1 MLFKIKPLFNVTT
14 IFFAILVVSLFYS
27 SNLTMVRGHAIP
39 DRYTLEPNSL
49 LESSES
55 FPSRISILFSERP
68 DPNVSYIHITNS
80 EGKRVDN
87 NDFKITGEDGREA
100 TVTVNKN
107 LVREGIYSLS
117 WSTLSIDDGH
127 VARGTY
133 VVGVGQ
139 TLAANTHIENFT
151 ENNIVYSPVIA
162 IIKTPIIIGQV
173 YVLGFV
179 LSQILIWKD
188 IRGQGV
194 SNIIDII
201 SMRKFTIFI
210 ILFSIV
216 IGVAATLIPIIQSLI
231 ISQTQSEYMKNLALL
246 YFGTTNGQVWMI
258 RIIICA
264 IIAFVAYY
272 YASIVKNK
280 TNGSSSAT
288 NVTKRKILLYFL
300 LISTIILIATNSI
313 TSHSASV
320 GTLSQLGILADFAH
334 SVAVSVWIGG
344 MMYILYVVFSNVFT
358 ISNNISGKVHDI
370 YSQPKSIIL
379 LILSRFSIISTICV
393 GVIGITGLSLAW
405 LHIQTMDELVIS
417 DYGRTLIIKLSLVL
431 PVIILGGYHQFWISK
446 VARVLNVKRENQD
459 KPESNNP
466 NFIETLSSLRRT
478 VKIECILAAS
488 VLCAASLLTVTT
500 PPATMQNNEV
510 IKNISN
516 SKMSSEMQHEFIST
530 LETQGIPITFV
541 ISPFVTGF
549 NNFTINFPKENEIIG
564 QISDASLEFR
574 KNDLSLGPIDAR
586 FIKHNDTAYSVN
598 GGYLSQPGRWDV
610 KITVKRINSYDL
622 NYRVSLNVNKTV
634 DGVHNQHLVD
644 TIGIPN
650 GNKGLSVFTPMVIG
664 LSLMVAALST
674 YFCITAIKRLKMI
687 QQNFAL
693 ES

>member
-1 MLFKIKPLFNVTT
+1 MVFKIKPLFNVTT
-14 IFFAILVVSLFYS
+14 IFLAMLVVSLFYS
-27 SNLTMVRGHAIP
+27 SNPTMVRGHATP

-49 LESSES
+49 LERSES

-87 NDFKITGEDGREA
+87 NDFKITGEYGREA

-107 LVREGIYSLS
+107 LVPEGIYSVS
-117 WSTLSIDDGH
+117 WSTLSLDDGH

-133 VVGVGQ
+133 VVGVGHA
-139 TLAANTHIENFT
+139 LAANTLIENVT

-162 IIKTPIIIGQV
+162 IIKTPIVIGQV

-179 LSQILIWKD
+179 FSQILIWKD

-194 SNIIDII
+194 RNIIDII

-216 IGVAATLIPIIQSLI
+216 IGVAATLIPITQSLI
-231 ISQTQSEYMKNLALL
+231 ISQTQSEYMKNLVLL

-272 YASIVKNK
+272 YATVVKNK
-280 TNGSSSAT
+280 TNEFSSAT
-288 NVTKRKILLYFL
+288 NVTKRKILLYVL
-300 LISTIILIATNSI
+300 LISTIIFIATNSI
-313 TSHSASV
+313 TSHSASI
-320 GTLSQLGILADFAH
+320 GTWSQLGILADFVH
-334 SVAVSVWIGG
+334 STAVSIWIGG
-344 MMYILYVVFSNVFT
+344 LMYILYVVFPNVHT
-358 ISNNISGKVHDI
+358 ISKNISGKANDNI

-417 DYGRTLIIKLSLVL
+417 DYGKTLIVKLSLVL

-446 VARVLNVKRENQD
+446 VTRNLKHENQGE
-459 KPESNNP
+459 PESNNP
-466 NFIETLSSLRRT
+466 NFIETLSSLGRT

-500 PPATMQNNEV
+500 PPETMQNNEV
-510 IKNISN
+510 IESMSN
-516 SKMSSEMQHEFIST
+516 GKMSSEMQHEFIRT
-530 LETQGIPITFV
+530 LETQGIPITFI

-549 NNFTINFPKENEIIG
+549 NNFTINFPGENEIIG
-564 QISDASLEFR
+564 QISNASLEFR
-574 KNDLSLGPIDAR
+574 KGDLSLGPMYADLV
-586 FIKHNDTAYSVN
+586 KSNDTAYSIN
-598 GGYLSQPGRWDV
+598 GGYLSQPGEWDV
-610 KITVKRINSYDL
+610 KITVKRSNSYDL
-622 NYRVSLNVNKTV
+622 NYRLSFTVNKTT
-634 DGVHNQHLVD
+634 DGMHNQHHID
-644 TIGIPN
+644 TMEIPN
-650 GNKGLSVFTPMVIG
+650 DTKEQSVFTPMVIG
-664 LSLMVAALST
+664 LSVMVAILST
-674 YFCITAIKRLKMI
+674 YFCISANRRLKMI
-687 QQNFAL
+687 QHNFRL
-693 ES
+693 GS

>member
-1 MLFKIKPLFNVTT
+1 MVFKIKSLFNVTT
-14 IFFAILVVSLFYS
+14 ILLAMLVVSLFYS

-49 LESSES
+49 LERSET

-68 DPNVSYIHITNS
+68 DPNVSYIRITNS

-87 NDFKITGEDGREA
+87 NDFKITGEYGREA

-117 WSTLSIDDGH
+117 WSTLSLDDGH

-139 TLAANTHIENFT
+139 TPASNTHIENVT

-162 IIKTPIIIGQV
+162 IIKAPIIIGQV
-173 YVLGFV
+173 YFLGFV
-179 LSQILIWKD
+179 FSQILIWKD

-194 SNIIDII
+194 RNIIDII

-210 ILFSIV
+210 ILFSIA

-231 ISQTQSEYMKNLALL
+231 ISQTQSEYMKNLVLL

-272 YASIVKNK
+272 YASVIKNK
-280 TNGSSSAT
+280 TNESSSPT
-288 NVTKRKILLYFL
+288 DMSKRKILLYFL
-300 LISTIILIATNSI
+300 LISTIIFIATNSI

-320 GTLSQLGILADFAH
+320 GTLSQLGILADFVH
-334 SVAVSVWIGG
+334 STAVSIWIGG
-344 MMYILYVVFSNVFT
+344 LMYILYVVFSNVFT
-358 ISNNISGKVHDI
+358 ISKNISGKVHDI

-393 GVIGITGLSLAW
+393 GVVGITGLSLAW
-405 LHIQTMDELVIS
+405 LHIQTMDELVFS
-417 DYGRTLIIKLSLVL
+417 DYGRTLIVKLSLVL
-431 PVIILGGYHQFWISK
+431 PVIILGGYHQFWIST
-446 VARVLNVKRENQD
+446 VTRVFNVKRENQGE
-459 KPESNNP
+459 PESNSP

-478 VKIECILAAS
+478 VKIECMLAAS

-500 PPATMQNNEV
+500 PPETMQNNEV

-516 SKMSSEMQHEFIST
+516 DKMSSDMHHGFIRT
-530 LETQGIPITFV
+530 LETQGIPITLV

-549 NNFTINFPKENEIIG
+549 NNFTINFPGKNEIIG
-564 QISDASLEFR
+564 QISDASLEF
-574 KNDLSLGPIDAR
+574 KKTDLSLGPIDAR
-586 FIKHNDTAYSVN
+586 FIRSNDTAYSVN
-598 GGYLSQPGRWDV
+598 GGYLSQAGGWDV

-622 NYRVSLNVNKTV
+622 NYRVSFTVNTTA
-634 DGVHNQHLVD
+634 DNVHNQHLLD
-644 TIGIPN
+644 TIEIPN
-650 GNKGLSVFTPMVIG
+650 GDKGRSVFTPMVIG
-664 LSLMVAALST
+664 LSIMVAALST

-693 ES
+693 GS